1 LAHNPLIYLPKAP
14 IFSKQKNLLLLH
26 AKIIAGLIG
35 DYTMSVA
42 LKQVIENIEN
52 LSSDEKA
59 LVAHCLI
66 SSLEVKHD
74 DSVDQAWAEL
84 ASQRFTELESGLIKG
99 VSWSD
104 IKNKITH

>member
-1 LAHNPLIYLPKAP
+1 
-14 IFSKQKNLLLLH
+14 
-26 AKIIAGLIG
+26 
-35 DYTMSVA
+35 MSAVFQ
-42 LKQVIENIEN
+42 QVVENIEK

-84 ASQRFTELESGLIKG
+84 ARHRFAELESGDVMG
-99 VSWSD
+99 VSWNE
-104 IKNKITH
+104 IKSKIKQ